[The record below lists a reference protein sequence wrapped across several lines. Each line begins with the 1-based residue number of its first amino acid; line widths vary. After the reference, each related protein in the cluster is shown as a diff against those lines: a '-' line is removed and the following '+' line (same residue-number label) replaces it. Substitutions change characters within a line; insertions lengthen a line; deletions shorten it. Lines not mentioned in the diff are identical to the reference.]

1 MFVQSRWHQ
10 TATAAQKRLL
20 SWETFPWL
28 FFFFVFKIVPLSD
41 FCLPFFFKIL
51 HSTHACRC
59 WNCFII
65 TMHHPWFMFYILIC
79 PLSSIIPSRPVS
91 SRGPSFKESVLLSI
105 HLLFSRFCV
114 VSVASSVTYVTCVSS
129 SLHSPAMSLFFH
141 YHIPEKSPAAPLPR
155 VYPYATVKYFVIIR
169 LLPFL

>member
-1 MFVQSRWHQ
+1 MTPNCHCCS
-10 TATAAQKRLL
+10 
-20 SWETFPWL
+20 E
-28 FFFFVFKIVPLSD
+28 KIVVLGNVSLAFLFLFLCIQD
-41 FCLPFFFKIL
+41 CTSFWFLFTFFFKIL

>member
-1 MFVQSRWHQ
+1 MTPNCHCCS
-10 TATAAQKRLL
+10 
-20 SWETFPWL
+20 E
-28 FFFFVFKIVPLSD
+28 KIVVLGNVSLAFLFLCIQD
-41 FCLPFFFKIL
+41 CTSFWFLFTFFFKIL